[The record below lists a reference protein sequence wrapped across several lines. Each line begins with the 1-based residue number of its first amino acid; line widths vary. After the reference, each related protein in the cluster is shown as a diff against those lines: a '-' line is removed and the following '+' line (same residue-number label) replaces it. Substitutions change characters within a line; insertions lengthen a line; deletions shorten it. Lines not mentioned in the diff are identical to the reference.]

1 MTRYIVFLSTF
12 FFFSTSALGQN
23 RKEQLQKQSAELKKQ
38 IANINAEIAKS
49 KKESRISVAYL
60 DNVNRKIQLRE
71 QVYQNTQ
78 KEKKFIEEDI
88 YLKQLEINRQN
99 RELEVLRKNYKQVL
113 INAYKNRDVNNKVTF
128 ILSSKSFGQ
137 AIRRVQYL
145 RNYSDYQT
153 KQADK
158 ITKAK
163 EDLQKAIASKE
174 KSVNEKQALLKNQQK
189 ELITIQA
196 EREEKARV
204 VEEFKQNEKKLV
216 AELQQKQA
224 QQRSL
229 EGQIRAIIAEEIR
242 LAKANEEARK
252 KEEAEKRRIAREAA
266 EREKARIDAE
276 NKARA
281 AALEKQ
287 RKAAE
292 AEAKRAEE
300 LMAKKAAEEKKRA
313 ENAARAE
320 ATAREIAR
328 REAAAKEAAEAAAKA
343 KAANEKLAA
352 AKAAEAELEKKK
364 EAEKK
369 AAEAKTMTD
378 FGVTTSSASFAASK
392 GKLSM
397 PAYGRITH
405 RFGRQPHPVFKNIW
419 EENHGIK
426 IAVSKG
432 TAAKCVFPGVVSRI
446 LDGGDGTRTVVVKH
460 DGYFTTYGN
469 LASTSVKQNQKI
481 SGGTVVGV
489 VGEDFEGTHTLEF
502 QIWNGTT
509 PVDPM
514 GWIN

>member
-1 MTRYIVFLSTF
+1 
-12 FFFSTSALGQN
+12 
-23 RKEQLQKQSAELKKQ
+23 
-38 IANINAEIAKS
+38 
-49 KKESRISVAYL
+49 
-60 DNVNRKIQLRE
+60 
-71 QVYQNTQ
+71 
-78 KEKKFIEEDI
+78 
-88 YLKQLEINRQN
+88 
-99 RELEVLRKNYKQVL
+99 
-113 INAYKNRDVNNKVTF
+113 
-128 ILSSKSFGQ
+128 
-137 AIRRVQYL
+137 
-145 RNYSDYQT
+145 
-153 KQADK
+153 
-158 ITKAK
+158 
-163 EDLQKAIASKE
+163 
-174 KSVNEKQALLKNQQK
+174 
-189 ELITIQA
+189 
-196 EREEKARV
+196 
-204 VEEFKQNEKKLV
+204 
-216 AELQQKQA
+216 
-224 QQRSL
+224 
-229 EGQIRAIIAEEIR
+229 
-242 LAKANEEARK
+242 
-252 KEEAEKRRIAREAA
+252 
-266 EREKARIDAE
+266 
-276 NKARA
+276 
-281 AALEKQ
+281 
-287 RKAAE
+287 
-292 AEAKRAEE
+292 
-300 LMAKKAAEEKKRA
+300 MAKKAAEEKKRA